1 MFFLHIS
8 FYLAVPDHPGCH
20 LSRLF
25 GPLPRHCF
33 KFKMLSDLQSFV
45 YIYIYLFIYSHKD
58 YIYKDYTHR
67 DTHSLE
73 TVQGHTCSSKQKK
86 IHRAMRVLDMPLFRC
101 G

>member
-45 YIYIYLFIYSHKD
+45 YIYIYIYLFIHIKTI
-58 YIYKDYTHR
+58 YIKTTHTE
-67 DTHSLE
+67 THIVLRPF
-73 TVQGHTCSSKQKK
+73 KA
-86 IHRAMRVLDMPLFRC
+86 IHVRANRRKFTEP
-101 G
+101 